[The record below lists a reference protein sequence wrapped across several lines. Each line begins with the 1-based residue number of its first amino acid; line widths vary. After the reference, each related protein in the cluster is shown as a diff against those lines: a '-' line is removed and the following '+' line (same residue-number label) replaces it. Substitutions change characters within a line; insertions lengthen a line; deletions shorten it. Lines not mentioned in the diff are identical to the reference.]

1 MAVLHVSEENFE
13 REVLRAA
20 QPVVVDFWAPWC
32 GYCRRLAPVVDR
44 LEQQQA
50 GRVLVAKLDIDE
62 APALAQRYE
71 VETIPTLMLFQNGRA
86 AAPLVNPGSMSQI
99 EAWLQENGAL

>member
-1 MAVLHVSEENFE
+1 MAVLHVNQENFE
-13 REVLRAA
+13 QEVLRAA

-99 EAWLQENGAL
+99 ETWLQENGAL

>member
-1 MAVLHVSEENFE
+1 MAVLHVNQENFE
-13 REVLRAA
+13 QEVLRAA

-86 AAPLVNPGSMSQI
+86 AALLVNPGSMSQI
-99 EAWLQENGAL
+99 ETWLQENGAL